1 MKAIR
6 LIPLVA
12 LLAAS
17 YGSAHE
23 GHDHGADE
31 KKDAKTLTAA
41 PTGGPQRQ
49 ASGAVFMPKPA
60 QRTLVIRTAVAEAG
74 EFATSVELNGRVVP
88 DPALGGKVQAAQGS
102 RVEAPPG
109 GLPRLGQRVTRG
121 QVLATLVH
129 IEDPV
134 ERARQQVMVHEVN
147 NQLAVAQKRQR
158 RYQDA
163 PGYFPRREIDETKI
177 EIDSLQQRLTD
188 LKASISGRE
197 MLTAPVSGV
206 IASSMVLAGQVV
218 EARELLFE
226 IVDPQRLMIEAQAFD
241 AALVDALGAASA
253 ASATASDGT
262 PIRLRFVGGGRSLRD
277 ASLPLLFAILP
288 PAPPLALGQP
298 LKLIAATRQIQNGVA
313 VPSTAVVR
321 TATGATQVWVH
332 ESAEVFVPRTVSVQP
347 LDAQRVRVTAGLAGG
362 ERVVTQGATLIGQ
375 VR

>member
-1 MKAIR
+1 MKIIQ
-6 LIPLVA
+6 LVPLVV
-12 LLAAS
+12 LWMT
-17 YGSAHE
+17 GEGFAHE
-23 GHDHGADE
+23 GHDHGAE
-31 KKDAKTLTAA
+31 AKAVVAA
-41 PTGGPQRQ
+41 PSGGSQRQ
-49 ASGAVFMPKPA
+49 ASGAVFMPKPV

-74 EFATSVELNGRVVP
+74 EFATSVELNGRVVT
-88 DPALGGKVQAAQGS
+88 DPALGGKVQAAQSS
-102 RVEAPPG
+102 RVEAPPA

-197 MLTAPVSGV
+197 TLTAPVSGV
-206 IASSMVLAGQVV
+206 IASSMVVAGQVV

-241 AALVDALGAASA
+241 AALVDSLGAATAIA
-253 ASATASDGT
+253 ADGH

-298 LKLIAATRQIQNGVA
+298 LKLIAATRQMQKGVA

-347 LDAQRVRVTAGLAGG
+347 LDAQRVRVTAGLTGG